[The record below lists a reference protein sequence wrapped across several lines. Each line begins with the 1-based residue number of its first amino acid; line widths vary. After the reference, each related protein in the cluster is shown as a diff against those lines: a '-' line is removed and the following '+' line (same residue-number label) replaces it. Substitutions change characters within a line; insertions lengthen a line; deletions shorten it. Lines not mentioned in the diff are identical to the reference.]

1 MCEHSLWSK
10 KLSEMM
16 LPFKFFKGKIYTDE
30 FEFPAIETSVE
41 LLDLNT
47 REYFSIPST
56 VYRFIVEHINVL
68 SAGDETNGMINSYYY
83 SIEHY
88 NPSMNNG
95 LVLDITIRLFGDTI
109 YRKFRLV
116 R

>member
-1 MCEHSLWSK
+1 MI
-10 KLSEMM
+10 
-16 LPFKFFKGKIYTDE
+16 LPFKFFQGRIYTDE
-30 FEFPAIETSVE
+30 FQFPAIGTSVE

-47 REYFSIPST
+47 REYFSIPSN
-56 VYRFIVEHINVL
+56 VYHFIVEHINVL
-68 SAGDETNGMINSYYY
+68 PVGEDTDGLINSYYY

-88 NPSMNNG
+88 NPSINNG
-95 LVLDITIRLFGDTI
+95 LVLDITIRLFGDTV